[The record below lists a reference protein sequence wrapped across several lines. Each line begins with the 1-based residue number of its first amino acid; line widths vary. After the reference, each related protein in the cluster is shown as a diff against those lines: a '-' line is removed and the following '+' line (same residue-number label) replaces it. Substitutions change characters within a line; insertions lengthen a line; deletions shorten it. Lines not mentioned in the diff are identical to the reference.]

1 MLLQVLHYV
10 EKPETYVSNIINA
23 GAYLFS
29 TEVFKHM
36 AQAFDEH
43 HKNELVVYVCVC
55 VCVCLYMYYLYVCC
69 VCVYVSMPHIF
80 LSNHTCTN
88 TEKELLRLLSDQA
101 PYQTVITFKFSNFAL
116 ACIQ

>member
-1 MLLQVLHYV
+1 MRNSNTSREYFSGKYNQHYNNRFIKVLYYV

-43 HKNELVVYVCVC
+43 HKTELAFPKDGIGLERNVHVLPGLVGTGKLHVY
-55 VCVCLYMYYLYVCC
+55 
-69 VCVYVSMPHIF
+69 
-80 LSNHTCTN
+80 
-88 TEKELLRLLSDQA
+88 LLNQ
-101 PYQTVITFKFSNFAL
+101 F
-116 ACIQ
+116 